1 MKKST
6 IRVTVVVLI
15 LIVGVVGYYAYLS
28 QKSRKAASDAALTKV
43 EKLVSRDLEK
53 DYPPSPKE
61 VVKYFTELQKC
72 LYGDECSAEEIQKL
86 GIQAR
91 GLFDEEL
98 QEINEVE
105 DYIPRLKME
114 IDTFHDESKRIVSIS
129 IPASTEVDR
138 FTEDGFE
145 FARLRCRYNV
155 NEKGGSGQIEVTYL
169 LRRDGNKRWKIYGW
183 ERTDNIELQDSGD
196 QPEE

>member
-15 LIVGVVGYYAYLS
+15 LIVGVVSYYAYLS

-61 VVKYFTELQKC
+61 VVKYFIELQKC
-72 LYGDECSAEEIQKL
+72 LYGEECSAEEIQKL
-86 GIQAR
+86 GIQSR
-91 GLFDEEL
+91 GLFDEQL

-114 IDTFHDESKRIVSIS
+114 IETFHKESKRIVSITV
-129 IPASTEVDR
+129 PASTEVDR

-155 NEKGGSGQIEVTYL
+155 NEKGTSGQIEVTYL

-183 ERTDNIELQDSGD
+183 ERTDNIEL
-196 QPEE
+196 